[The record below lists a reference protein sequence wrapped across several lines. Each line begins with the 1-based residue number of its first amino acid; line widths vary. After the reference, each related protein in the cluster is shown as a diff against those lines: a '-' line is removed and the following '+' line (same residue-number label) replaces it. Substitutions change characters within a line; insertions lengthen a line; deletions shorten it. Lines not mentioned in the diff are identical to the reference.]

1 MKIKKNSPYIIAEIG
16 INHEG
21 NFNLAKKSIKSAK
34 DSGADAVKLQLFNP
48 NTLAKEKSV
57 KTNDQK
63 KRISKKETL
72 FQMLKR
78 MSLNLNQLKRLKKY
92 AKNISLD
99 FICSIFDEESLN
111 LSKKIGLD
119 AYKIASSDLTDLKL
133 IKQIQKIDKPVIL
146 STGMG
151 SYNEIKTAIKILKG
165 KKVYLLHC
173 VSLYP
178 CPISLINL
186 KRMISLSRKFK
197 LPTGYSDHS
206 LGVNACL
213 MALSM
218 GSKIIEKHFTL
229 NKNWIGADHELSADY
244 KDMKIICD
252 FSKNYQKLSG
262 NGLIEPTTKEKKMRK
277 FFRKSIVAKQDIEKN
292 EKISLVKVEGRRTGK
307 YVGIENLGKILNKKI
322 KKKIKKDEPFKKIH
336 V

>member
-78 MSLNLNQLKRLKKY
+78 MSLNLNELKRLKKY

-262 NGLIEPTTKEKKMRK
+262 NGLIEPTTKEKK
-277 FFRKSIVAKQDIEKN
+277 
-292 EKISLVKVEGRRTGK
+292 
-307 YVGIENLGKILNKKI
+307 
-322 KKKIKKDEPFKKIH
+322 
-336 V
+336 

>member
-229 NKNWIGADHELSADY
+229 NKKWIGADHELSADY

-292 EKISLVKVEGRRTGK
+292 EKISLVKVEGRRPGK
-307 YVGIENLGKILNKKI
+307 YIGIENLGKILNKKI

-336 V
+336 L

>member
-78 MSLNLNQLKRLKKY
+78 MSLNLNELKRLKKY

-292 EKISLVKVEGRRTGK
+292 EKISLVKVEGRRPGK
-307 YVGIENLGKILNKKI
+307 YIGIENLGKILNKKI